1 MDRDLGSASDHP
13 FDEKQDKSLQSH
25 EQWRMAWWFDWDL
38 EGERLENRRQESL
51 GNRHVDGK
59 VAVGMRCEDLCIAP

>member
-1 MDRDLGSASDHP
+1 
-13 FDEKQDKSLQSH
+13 
-25 EQWRMAWWFDWDL
+25 MAWWFDWDL